1 MSGGASAASPA
12 NYHPVSKRRREE
24 QAHQPRETPPAERRA
39 LSTRL
44 PWTPLAVSI
53 AVVLSGGFAVQPIR
67 DAVTRADVPDASL
80 MRPLGYLALAPL
92 SNVLDTLTLLSVQQH
107 IALVIAMLV
116 LFTFWRLIRA
126 RRSGSSLRGEL
137 IAVVSLIGGIV
148 VAYAATAALP
158 RPMAAL
164 MANNVNTLRIDFH
177 SHTSASHDGRS
188 GWSAE
193 RNRVWHGAAGFDVA
207 FITDHATVAEA
218 ERGMALNPNP
228 ARDGVT
234 LLQAIEVT
242 WTGEHV
248 AILGAERTYKGI
260 LTENHRDVD
269 VQGLQLAS
277 LIRGREPVVVW
288 NHPHDLNRLP
298 IASGP
303 GTMGVRAIE
312 IVNGAPDDMD
322 AIRKKRSEIISLAER
337 ANLAFTT
344 GSDNHGWGR
353 TAPGWTLM
361 EVPRWQ
367 ALNGDALSSQIEA
380 AVRTG
385 GIGSTRVVERRV
397 ADPGASNFQLALTIF
412 AAPARMLT
420 TLSND
425 ERIAWLMWIWLTAA
439 TVWWA
444 RRRRARRAA

>member
-1 MSGGASAASPA
+1 M
-12 NYHPVSKRRREE
+12 SKRRREE
-24 QAHQPRETPPAERRA
+24 HALQPRETPTAERRA
-39 LSTRL
+39 LYTRL

-53 AVVLSGGFAVQPIR
+53 AVVLGGGFAVQPIR
-67 DAVTRADVPDASL
+67 DAITRADVPDASL

-92 SNVLDTLTLLSVQQH
+92 SSVLDTLTLLSVRQH
-107 IALVIAMLV
+107 IALVVAVLV
-116 LFTFWRLIRA
+116 LFTLWRIIRA
-126 RRSGSSLRGEL
+126 RRAGSSLRREL
-137 IAVVSLIGGIV
+137 IAVASLIGSIV
-148 VAYAATAALP
+148 VAYAAAAVLP

-164 MANNVNTLRIDFH
+164 VANNVTTLRIDFH
-177 SHTSASHDGRS
+177 SHSSASHDGRA
-188 GWSAE
+188 GWSSE
-193 RNRVWHGAAGFDVA
+193 RNRAWHGAAGFDVA

-218 ERGMALNPNP
+218 ERAMALNPNP

-248 AILGAERTYKGI
+248 AILGAERMYRGI

-277 LIRGREPVVVW
+277 LVRGREPVVVW
-288 NHPHDLNRLP
+288 NHPHDLERLP
-298 IASGP
+298 VASGP

-312 IVNGAPDDMD
+312 FVNGAPDDMD
-322 AIRKKRSEIISLAER
+322 EIRKQRAEIISLAER

-367 ALNGDALSSQIEA
+367 ELNGDALSSQIET
-380 AVRTG
+380 AVRLG

-397 ADPGASNFQLALTIF
+397 ADPGTSTLWLTLTIF

-425 ERIAWLMWIWLTAA
+425 ERIAWLMWIWLAA
-439 TVWWA
+439 AMVWWM
-444 RRRRARRAA
+444 RRWRTRRAA